1 MTTRILLVDDHEIVR
16 RGIRSLL
23 EHQSDFEVCAE
34 AADGRIAVE
43 LAERLQ
49 PDVVVMDLAL
59 PGLNGIEA
67 TRQIRRHVRKAKVL
81 ALSLHESEHFANEA
95 LTAGA
100 QGYVFKSDAAQ
111 EVVDAVKALRDGRQ
125 YLTRRLSKFADRL
138 PLKRSNRQ
146 RVVRTGGMTRRE
158 IEVLQLLAEGN
169 TNKTTGE
176 RLGIS
181 IKTVE
186 THRARLMKK
195 LGLKSLAELVR
206 YAVREHIV
214 SEA

>member
-1 MTTRILLVDDHEIVR
+1 MNTRILLVDDHEVVR

-23 EHQSDFEVCAE
+23 ENQPDFEVCAE
-34 AADGRIAVE
+34 AADGRLAVE

-49 PDVVVMDLAL
+49 PDVVVMDLGL

-67 TRQIRRHVRKAKVL
+67 TRQIRRNVRKCKVL
-81 ALSLHESEHFANEA
+81 ALTLHESEHFANEA

-111 EVVDAVKALRDGRQ
+111 EVVDAVKALRDGHQ
-125 YLTRRLSKFADRL
+125 YLTRRLQKFADRL
-138 PLKRSNRQ
+138 PLKRNGR
-146 RVVRTGGMTRRE
+146 RKVMRTGGMTRRE
-158 IEVLQLLAEGN
+158 IEVLQLLSEGN

-195 LGLKSLAELVR
+195 LGIKSLAELVR

-214 SEA
+214 PEA

>member
-23 EHQSDFEVCAE
+23 ESEPEFEVCAE
-34 AADGRIAVE
+34 AADGRLAVE
-43 LAERLQ
+43 LAERLK

-67 TRQIRRHVRKAKVL
+67 TRQIHRSVRSVRVL
-81 ALSLHESEHFANEA
+81 VLSLHESEHFAAEA
-95 LTAGA
+95 LAAGA

-111 EVVDAVKALRDGRQ
+111 EVVVAVKALHDGKQ
-125 YLTRRLSKFADRL
+125 YLTRRLAPFAERL
-138 PLKRSNRQ
+138 LAKRRG
-146 RVVRTGGMTRRE
+146 RRKVERTGGMTRRE
-158 IEVLQLLAEGN
+158 IEVLQLLAEGH

-195 LGLKSLAELVR
+195 LAIRSLAELVR

-214 SEA
+214 AAS

>member
-23 EHQSDFEVCAE
+23 EHQTDFEVCAE
-34 AADGRIAVE
+34 AADGRVAVE

-67 TRQIRRHVRKAKVL
+67 TRQIRRNVRNAKVL
-81 ALSLHESEHFANEA
+81 ALTLHESEHFANEA

-111 EVVDAVKALRDGRQ
+111 EVVDAVKALRDGQQ
-125 YLTRRLSKFADRL
+125 YLTRRLARFADRL
-138 PLKRSNRQ
+138 PLKRSGRR
-146 RVVRTGGMTRRE
+146 RVTRTGGMTRRE

-214 SEA
+214 SEP

>member
-1 MTTRILLVDDHEIVR
+1 MNTRILLVDDHELVR

-23 EHQSDFEVCAE
+23 ENQPDFQVCAE
-34 AADGRIAVE
+34 AADGRLAVE
-43 LAERLQ
+43 LAQSLQ
-49 PDVVVMDLAL
+49 PDVIVMDIAL

-67 TRQIRRHVRKAKVL
+67 TRQIRRHVRNAKVL
-81 ALSLHESEHFANEA
+81 ALSLHESEHFASEA
-95 LTAGA
+95 MSAGA

-111 EVVDAVKALRDGRQ
+111 EVVEAVKAIRNGGC
-125 YLTRRLSKFADRL
+125 YLTRRLGPMAERL
-138 PLKRSNRQ
+138 QPRRGSRR
-146 RVVRTGGMTRRE
+146 RVPRRGGMTRRE
-158 IEVLQLLAEGN
+158 IEVLQLLAEGH
-169 TNKTTGE
+169 TNKSTGE
-176 RLGIS
+176 QLGIS